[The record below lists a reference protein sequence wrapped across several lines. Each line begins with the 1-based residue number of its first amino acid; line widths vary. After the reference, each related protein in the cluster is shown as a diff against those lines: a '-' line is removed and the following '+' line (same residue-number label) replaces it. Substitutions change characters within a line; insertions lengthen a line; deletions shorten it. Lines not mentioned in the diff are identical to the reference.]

1 MLRDLHDDL
10 AEFLR
15 ILPNLGEL
23 AGFLQHLDK
32 VPLLSVVFFRMF
44 HGMLLVPQEFRGH
57 CRVWVYFAARF
68 KNACESLPRFCEAF

>member
-23 AGFLQHLDK
+23 ARFLQHLDK
-32 VPLLSVVFFRMF
+32 VSLLSVVFFPNVSRNVA
-44 HGMLLVPQEFRGH
+44 GTAGNPR
-57 CRVWVYFAARF
+57 
-68 KNACESLPRFCEAF
+68 SLPDVGVFCSKIQERLRKSAEIL